1 MLSSCVVTEDMP
13 VPMIDQMINRLM
25 FTRICLRNK
34 GSSEMT
40 CLESRNRRKGLST
53 LMPRDLLHFIPQR
66 PGPDKWRLQGLLS
79 SIRLRPDL
87 P

>member
-1 MLSSCVVTEDMP
+1 MVSSCVVTEDMP

-25 FTRICLRNK
+25 FTRICLRDN

-40 CLESRNRRKGLST
+40 CLESTNRRKGLSP
-53 LMPRDLLHFIPQR
+53 LVPRDWLPFIPQR

-79 SIRLRPDL
+79 SIRPRPDL